1 MWDGSST
8 SKFYTCGIMSCGD
21 SLEDKDGSGDDDD
34 DDDDGDDNGKDDDDD
49 DDDDNDNAMIVECM
63 I

>member
-21 SLEDKDGSGDDDD
+21 KDGSGDDDD
-34 DDDDGDDNGKDDDDD
+34 DDDGGDVNGKDDDDYD
-49 DDDDNDNAMIVECM
+49 DDDG
-63 I
+63 